1 MSKQPSILS
10 ILWILAVLTRFLAIS
25 SRFDTNFDLNFFSF
39 GFCQFL
45 RGFPSFFAN
54 QIANCLV
61 RVVFG
66 IVVWGFAVLIL
77 RIFLFY
83 HVKNIFA
90 NWQVTVF
97 GSQVKGTTTM
107 GTYWN
112 RVDKDQLISE
122 HTFSY
127 NLNNCSV
134 YQSIQLHPKAKYALI
149 YVLTKMCVI
158 GLKSHVY

>member
-10 ILWILAVLTRFLAIS
+10 ILWILAVVTRFLAIS
-25 SRFDTNFDLNFFSF
+25 SRFDTNFNLNFFSF

-54 QIANCLV
+54 QIANFLM

-112 RVDKDQLISE
+112 RVDKGRLISE
-122 HTFSY
+122 DTLFIFVC
-127 NLNNCSV
+127 LFV
-134 YQSIQLHPKAKYALI
+134 YFALI
-149 YVLTKMCVI
+149 QSTFRLFKLQRTAISKF
-158 GLKSHVY
+158 

>member
-1 MSKQPSILS
+1 MTNGQLLS
-10 ILWILAVLTRFLAIS
+10 SDVFQFWLNKVK
-25 SRFDTNFDLNFFSF
+25 SRPWKKWLPL

-127 NLNNCSV
+127 NLNNCILSTKKSA
-134 YQSIQLHPKAKYALI
+134 YLYII
-149 YVLTKMCVI
+149 YMGNSRFIWFISKLTN
-158 GLKSHVY
+158 LLQE